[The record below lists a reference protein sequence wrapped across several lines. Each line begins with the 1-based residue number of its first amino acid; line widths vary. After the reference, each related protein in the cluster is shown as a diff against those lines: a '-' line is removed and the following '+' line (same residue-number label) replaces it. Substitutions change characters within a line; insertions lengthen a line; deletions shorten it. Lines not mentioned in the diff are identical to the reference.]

1 MFSCGGLV
9 KGRFLISLN
18 KLRRIKILRKIKIFD
33 TTLRD
38 GEQSPGCSMHFD
50 EKIAI
55 ALQLEKLGVDIMEAG
70 FAAASQGDLNSIKE
84 ISKKI
89 KNCTV
94 TSLAR
99 AVKSDIDAAYEAVKD
114 AVSPRIHTFIATSPI
129 HLEYKLKMTEDE
141 VLQRIKDMVTYSKK
155 YLSDIEFS
163 AEDASRTPLPF
174 LAKAIA
180 TAIKYG
186 ATTVNIPDTVGYS
199 TPNEMFNI
207 IKYLTENVE
216 GIDKVTISSHVHDDL
231 GLGVANSLACV
242 LAGASQVECTVSGIG
257 ERAGNACLEEIV
269 MGLKVRPD
277 IYDAYTN
284 IKTTEIYNTAKLISS
299 IIGARIPANKA
310 IIGANA
316 FAHESGIHQH
326 GVLANK
332 STYEIISP
340 EDVGVPQNK
349 IVLGKHSGKHA
360 FESHLK
366 EMGIDL
372 TPDEIIK
379 AFESFKHL
387 CDKKKYVSRKDI
399 ESIVLHKKGGIKTG
413 IYNLKHYEVIR
424 IKNKYVYASIYL
436 IKEGIEIEC
445 SSEGDG
451 PVDAAFKA
459 INTLIDKQIAL
470 TNFAIHS
477 VTEGEDAL
485 GEAIVKLEFE
495 KNTYTGKGVSTD
507 IIEASIIAY
516 IDGVNKLL
524 EINE

>member
-1 MFSCGGLV
+1 
-9 KGRFLISLN
+9 
-18 KLRRIKILRKIKIFD
+18 
-33 TTLRD
+33 
-38 GEQSPGCSMHFD
+38 MHFD
-50 EKIAI
+50 EKIEL

-70 FAAASQGDLNSIKE
+70 FAAASVGDLNSIKE
-84 ISKKI
+84 ISRRI

-94 TSLAR
+94 ASLAR
-99 AVKSDIDAAYEAVKD
+99 AVKGDIDAAYEAVKD

-129 HLEYKLKMTEDE
+129 HLEYKLKMTEE
-141 VLQRIKDMVTYSKK
+141 QVLERIKDMVTYAKG
-155 YLSDIEFS
+155 YVSDIEFS
-163 AEDASRTPLPF
+163 AEDASRTPLPY
-174 LAKAIA
+174 LAKAIE

-207 IKYLTENVE
+207 IKYLRENVA
-216 GIDKVTISSHVHDDL
+216 GIDKVDISSHVHDDL

-242 LAGASQVECTVSGIG
+242 LGGASQVECTITGIG

-269 MGLKVRPD
+269 MGIKVRPD
-277 IYDAYTN
+277 IYDCYTD
-284 IKTTEIYNTAKLISS
+284 IKTTEIYNTAKLLSS
-299 IIGARIPANKA
+299 IIGSRIPANKA
-310 IIGANA
+310 ITGANA

-332 STYEIISP
+332 STYEIMSP
-340 EDVGVPQNK
+340 EDVGVPENK

-360 FESHLK
+360 FESHLS
-366 EMGIDL
+366 EMGITL
-372 TPDEIIK
+372 TPDEMVK
-379 AFESFKHL
+379 AFESFKSL

-399 ESIVLHKKGGIKTG
+399 ESIVIHKKVGVKAGH
-413 IYNLKHYEVIR
+413 YSLKHYEVIR
-424 IKNKYVYASIYL
+424 IKNKYVYASISL
-436 IKEGIEIEC
+436 IKDGNVVES

-459 INTLIDKQIAL
+459 INALIGKQIEL
-470 TNFAIHS
+470 TNFSVHS

-485 GEAIVKLEFE
+485 GEAMVKLQFE
-495 KNTYTGKGVSTD
+495 KNSYTGKGVSTD